1 MACPTASTRS
11 QSKST
16 MKNRIVSPTFRW
28 SVGLIAITLSPSAWA
43 QDAGAKTLIDYFLP
57 TPIVCPLTS
66 TAWGAASVQP
76 RDTCNGLEDAT
87 GTQWTYWDGVI
98 LKNTDGTY
106 HMFAGRWPAS
116 KGFNDWPNSVG
127 VHAVSNGTMIG
138 SYIPSTAATF
148 TSGKEQNVTGITLN
162 DGSYALIDSPG
173 NIFTATSLDGP
184 WTTKGTLTID
194 ANGYTIGTATENQSL
209 WQSATGDFL
218 IAPRPFYMMLST
230 SGILGP
236 YLIQGGSMLPKI
248 PGVSGQAEDPVIWCS
263 GGQYHMV
270 ANWWSERKAMHLTS
284 NDGINNWTNRGLA
297 YDPTSNFV
305 RYTDGTVNNW
315 YNMERPGVVMENG
328 HVAAFTFAVTD
339 VEKTTIVA
347 GDNHLSKIIVVPF
360 DGVSFDRDNPGPGSA
375 GCPLTPIGP
384 VDDGGVD
391 STAPVDS
398 GGAVD
403 SASPVDAGRAVD
415 SASPMDSGRNLDSAA
430 AVEGGH
436 VVDSGA
442 SRDAIAS
449 EEAGGRV
456 ADAAATA
463 KDAEGVVDAEL
474 ALDVRESIDAVALGD
489 ASPSGDLDGQEVA
502 TDDGG
507 GSANGGRA
515 DSGSTDQSG
524 TASGC
529 SCQMV
534 GQRAGSG
541 ATGVALLV
549 GAILIGG
556 RRRRRN

>member
-1 MACPTASTRS
+1 MKITTVSLGFKWAMGIIVTTFAS
-11 QSKST
+11 
-16 MKNRIVSPTFRW
+16 P
-28 SVGLIAITLSPSAWA
+28 AWG

-184 WTTKGTLTID
+184 WTTDGTLTIN

-209 WQSATGDFL
+209 WQTATGDFL

-236 YLIQGGSMLPKI
+236 YLIQGGSILPTI

-263 GGQYHMV
+263 GGQYHIV

-284 NDGINNWTNRGLA
+284 DDGIHNWTNRGLA
-297 YDPTSNFV
+297 YDPTTNFV

-328 HVAAFTFAVTD
+328 HVVAFTFAVTD

-384 VDDGGVD
+384 ADAGGVD
-391 STAPVDS
+391 STAPLDS
-398 GGAVD
+398 GGAVDAAVAVD
-403 SASPVDAGRAVD
+403 SASPVDAGRSVD
-415 SASPMDSGRNLDSAA
+415 SASPMDADRGVDSAVAVDAGRVVDSAA
-430 AVEGGH
+430 STDAVAS
-436 VVDSGA
+436 VD
-442 SRDAIAS
+442 
-449 EEAGGRV
+449 AGGRV
-456 ADAAATA
+456 P
-463 KDAEGVVDAEL
+463 DAEDVVDGQL
-474 ALDVRESIDAVALGD
+474 AVDASESFDAVA
-489 ASPSGDLDGQEVA
+489 SGDTSASGELDGQTVA
-502 TDDGG
+502 PDDGG
-507 GSANGGRA
+507 GSANGGNA
-515 DSGSTDQSG
+515 DSGSTDQG
-524 TASGC
+524 ATASGC
-529 SCQMV
+529 SCHMV
-534 GQRAGSG
+534 GRHAGSG